1 MGTNPT
7 EFVIKPLADYID
19 INKTELRLV
28 VKITM
33 GWQEVH
39 SGQQCPSF
47 HRQTVYHQ
55 DQRNAGN
62 RTVRHSSIQCL
73 HQDLIEL
80 YGTGQEI
87 VLNQSSVL
95 ERHCRTH
102 E

>member
-1 MGTNPT
+1 MFLNLKSVVL
-7 EFVIKPLADYID
+7 FL
-19 INKTELRLV
+19 KTLTL
-28 VKITM
+28 
-33 GWQEVH
+33 
-39 SGQQCPSF
+39 
-47 HRQTVYHQ
+47 TVYHQ

-87 VLNQSSVL
+87 VLVRSSVL
-95 ERHCRTH
+95 QRHCWIH